1 MIDLFFITT
10 IKIKINRV
18 FNQKMKYIILRI
30 FNVYMLNLKSLI
42 DNFFNDMIEFFI
54 KNPKIYSLFI
64 LFIFHKLIKIFIFKL
79 MDLS

>member
-54 KNPKIYSLFI
+54 KKLF
-64 LFIFHKLIKIFIFKL
+64 LIFFSCI
-79 MDLS
+79 